1 MWKSIVPGT
10 ELDNV
15 KEDRKN
21 SVRIEQYRVS
31 ENAAFF
37 NGQYLPLSCIR
48 DVTVVE
54 SSFTPGMSCG
64 KGIPVFKIR
73 IDYGAEKPL
82 ILMIEKKR
90 NVDAMMKLIT
100 GECNAIKRNKE
111 LLERIG
117 QDEE

>member
-31 ENAAFF
+31 ENAVYF
-37 NGQYLPLSCIR
+37 NGRYLPLSCIR
-48 DVTVVE
+48 DAAVIE

-73 IDYGAEKPL
+73 IDHGAEAPL
-82 ILMIEKKR
+82 VLMVEKKK
-90 NVDAMMKLIT
+90 NADEMMKLISDGAT
-100 GECNAIKRNKE
+100 KQHITE
-111 LLERIG
+111 
-117 QDEE
+117 DEEHIG